1 MATTG
6 QLVELLAGSDDLESD
21 GFVRGQWVQNL
32 WFRGDM
38 LTARA
43 GFGQFSQ
50 LDSTLSL
57 ASGTPQIGYKEHLGS
72 IAFRTTFGHEQ
83 ILSVFYGSSA
93 VSNISDSAT
102 QGPQVYNLIFVRISD
117 LTTGSNFEEVL
128 YKQTQE
134 MEDSLD
140 PRSYTLRD
148 WLGNYETTYDQD
160 NRKFISSDRQDF
172 FFANYDGYI
181 YFGNPRVGVCA
192 YRPANFLKE
201 RKQWLSLSERTDWY
215 DGYSES
221 SIITK
226 LSLTKGN
233 FSGGHRYLKNSE
245 IGKIV
250 DITQTST
257 GRTVFASGREL
268 YFSDPYSPAS
278 IIATNYV
285 TIPLKNP
292 ITAVHSLQSSIL
304 VFSQD
309 ETYLY
314 QPNVGSALASG
325 GRVTQVSK
333 NVGCLSS
340 SAVTSMM
347 EGVVW
352 VSTSGV
358 HLTHNGTAIKNIS
371 DGIHNFFK
379 GGVGNVTN
387 PLTSFFETL
396 GTDPGSPA
404 SFIPLSSNDNENQH
418 PRTLIISNK
427 KRVNV
432 SFEEETGA
440 LFISFPDINSL
451 WVFKDGWTFW
461 PLESCVKLTGVGAP
475 EVGAQQNLTNP
486 WVMTLAGEVYLAIG
500 IDVQSFTDSGEGGFI
515 RGSVDKH
522 DVTTG
527 SCALLRLGLGGA
539 IDRST
544 TDEDYRIGAQQYY
557 YASTT
562 VTDDGTFYIREP
574 VFDETDSN
582 YWVPLEMVRTSG
594 ATGLSQYR
602 IRFQFD
608 TTQWAPVAVGSTL
621 TVRFPSERKATSAGV
636 TSIRCTAAGI
646 PDATGNHI
654 QIEFNGAA
662 LPAGFQDLN
671 VSARGLNR
679 LVEFKMSPVGD
690 TSKVGF
696 CIRPDTP
703 NCHQTISGAGAAV
716 TSSVIV
722 FGQTFFKST
731 DLNYND
737 KKAQPVDWAFQS
749 SAQGRTTGQIRA
761 RGLYADIVS
770 HGTTDATSSP
780 LSPGWLWGAYNV
792 LIGSDEKPFSSQI
805 VDISEAEINPNIKKI
820 VNKMSIRNRFRAATA
835 MAERA
840 FNKGAL
846 WGSSTNPSDGN
857 YLVDDQQ
864 RDTIATSDSVKG
876 QTIRYMVFGFL
887 RGRAERF
894 SIGSL
899 VANLRPAGSRRRTG
913 R

>member
-6 QLVELLAGSDDLESD
+6 QLVELLAGSDDVQSD

-43 GFGQFSQ
+43 GFGQFTQ

-57 ASGTPQIGYKEHLGS
+57 ANGTSQIGYKDHLGS
-72 IAFRTTFGHEQ
+72 IAFTTTFGHEQ
-83 ILSVFYGSSA
+83 ILSVFYGTAA

-102 QGPQVYNLIFVRISD
+102 AGQQTYDLIFVRICD

-160 NRKFISSDRQDF
+160 NRKFVSSNREEF

-192 YRPANFLKE
+192 YRPANFLKQ
-201 RKQWLSLSERTDWY
+201 RRQWLSLSERTDWY

-292 ITAVHSLQSSIL
+292 ITAIQAIQSSIL
-304 VFSQD
+304 VFSKD

-314 QPNVGSALASG
+314 QPNVGAALASG
-325 GRVTQVSK
+325 GRITQISK
-333 NVGCLSS
+333 DVGCISS
-340 SAVTSMM
+340 NTVTTMRD
-347 EGVVW
+347 GVVW
-352 VSTSGV
+352 VSVSGV
-358 HLTHNGTAIKNIS
+358 YITHNGTAFKTLS

-379 GGVGNVTN
+379 GGVGNITN

-396 GTDPGSPA
+396 STDPGSPA
-404 SFIPLSSNDNENQH
+404 SFTAFSGNNNENQH
-418 PRTLIISNK
+418 PRTLISSNK
-427 KRVNV
+427 QGVSI
-432 SFEEETGA
+432 SFEQETEA

-461 PLESCVKLTGVGAP
+461 PLESCVKVTGGGLP
-475 EVGAQQNLTNP
+475 EVGAQQNLANP
-486 WVMTLAGEVYLAIG
+486 WVTTLNGEVYLTIG
-500 IDVQSFTDSGEGGFI
+500 VDGQDFVDSGEGGFV
-515 RGSVDKH
+515 RGSVYKH
-522 DVTTG
+522 DVRTG
-527 SCALLRLGLGGA
+527 SYALLRLGLGGG

-544 TDEDYRIGAQQYY
+544 TNEDYRIGAQQYY
-557 YASTT
+557 YASTS
-562 VTDDGTFYIREP
+562 VTDNGTFYIREP
-574 VFDETDSN
+574 VLDEADSK
-582 YWVPLEMVRTSG
+582 YWVPVEMVRTSA
-594 ATGLSQYR
+594 ATGLTQYR
-602 IRFQFD
+602 LRFQFD
-608 TTQWAPVAVGSTL
+608 TTQWAPVATGANL
-621 TVRFPSERKATSAGV
+621 TVRFPPERRATAAGV
-636 TSIRCTAAGI
+636 TAIRCTAAGVAD
-646 PDATGNHI
+646 PAGNHI
-654 QIEFNGAA
+654 QIEFNGGG

-679 LVEFKMSPVGD
+679 LIEFKMSPIGD

-696 CIRPDTP
+696 CIRPDGP
-703 NCHQTISGAGAAV
+703 NCHQTPVGAGAAT

-731 DLNYND
+731 DLNHND

-749 SAQGRTTGQIRA
+749 SAQGRTSGQIRA
-761 RGLYADIVS
+761 RGLYADVVS
-770 HGTTDATSSP
+770 RGTTDATSSP
-780 LSPGWLWGAYNV
+780 LGTGWLWGVYNV

-805 VDISEAEINPNIKKI
+805 VDILQTEINPNIKKI
-820 VNKMSIRNRFRAATA
+820 VNKMSIRNRFRATTA

-846 WGSSTNPSDGN
+846 WGSAANPGHGN

-876 QTIRYMVFGFL
+876 QTIRYMVFGFMK
-887 RGRAERF
+887 GRAERF

-899 VANLRPAGSRRRTG
+899 VANLRPSGSRRRTG